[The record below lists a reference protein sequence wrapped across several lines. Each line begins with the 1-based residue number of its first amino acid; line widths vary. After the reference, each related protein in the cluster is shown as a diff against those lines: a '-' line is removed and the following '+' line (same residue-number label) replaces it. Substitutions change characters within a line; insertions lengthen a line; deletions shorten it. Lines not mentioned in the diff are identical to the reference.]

1 MNCLERIKELL
12 EERHWSMY
20 TLSQKSGIPQSTL
33 SNLFL
38 RCNSPSVPTL
48 EKICDAFQI
57 SLAYFFSGTDSY
69 LTEDENQLLREW
81 KRLPKETQ
89 QALLNFLSHIK

>member
-1 MNCLERIKELL
+1 MDCLERIRELIA
-12 EERHWSMY
+12 ERGWSMY

-48 EKICDAFQI
+48 EKICNALGI
-57 SLAYFFSGTDSY
+57 SLACFFGGSDNA
-69 LTEDENQLLREW
+69 LTEDENRLLHEW
-81 KRLPKETQ
+81 SRLSPDARR
-89 QALLNFLSHIK
+89 ALLNFLTTLG

>member
-1 MNCLERIKELL
+1 MDCLERIKALL
-12 EERHWSMY
+12 AERNWSMY

-38 RCNSPSVPTL
+38 RCNCPSIPTL

-57 SLAYFFSGTDSY
+57 SLAYFFGGADSC
-69 LTEDENQLLREW
+69 LSEDENQLLREW
-81 KRLPKETQ
+81 KRLTPETQ
-89 QALLNFLSHIK
+89 QALLRFLSHIK